1 MTVLEPVVRFL
12 IEVEGKKITLEQVM
26 NGAER
31 PRKPVLRVLDRL
43 VRDGYLKE
51 IADNKVAPGL
61 GEFGRDR
68 RNPTWLII
76 KKPLAQKTVT
86 RPNRR
91 TVRDLMWQLMRAR
104 RRFTRSEIQ
113 RLGGVKN
120 ASAESFTKM
129 LVKHG
134 YLREIGKDSREKVF
148 LLVKDAGPVRPRLK
162 EVNQL
167 PAPSSTAGGGADQ
180 EVSHE

>member
-1 MTVLEPVVRFL
+1 MTVLEPVVRF
-12 IEVEGKKITLEQVM
+12 IIDVEGKKITLEQVM
-26 NGAER
+26 SGAER

-43 VRDGYLKE
+43 VRDGYLQE
-51 IADNKVAPGL
+51 IADHPVAPGR

-76 KKPLAQKTVT
+76 KKPLATVT

-148 LLVKDAGPVRPRLK
+148 LLVKDDGPVRPRLK
-162 EVNQL
+162 EV
-167 PAPSSTAGGGADQ
+167 G
-180 EVSHE
+180 HE